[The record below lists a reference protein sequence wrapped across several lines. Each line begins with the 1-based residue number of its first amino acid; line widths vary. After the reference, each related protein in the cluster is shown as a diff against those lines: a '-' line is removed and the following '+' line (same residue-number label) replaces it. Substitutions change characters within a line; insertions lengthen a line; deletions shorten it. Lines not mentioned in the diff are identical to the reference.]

1 MKLFQTPIL
10 TAIGLTLC
18 VGQAALAQTDTTPV
32 GAVDAT
38 IDGMS
43 YSGETL
49 DVASEG
55 TSTAELRSFGP
66 MTSISIQAHDPKA
79 ENIMH
84 NVLGIEV
91 SLMGS
96 ETPVS
101 IMDASVSWWPEGM
114 RSPFYLSE
122 DSGTAP
128 EIVFDTLSL
137 ENENP
142 AARGSFSAVVCRKE
156 GMFSD
161 SDLNDCLVV
170 DGRFDTALRKAD

>member
-1 MKLFQTPIL
+1 MKLLQTPVL
-10 TAIGLTLC
+10 TAIGLTLF
-18 VGQAALAQTDTTPV
+18 VGQTALAQTATTSV
-32 GAVDAT
+32 GAVDAR

-55 TSTAELRSFGP
+55 TSTAEVRSFGP
-66 MTSISIQAHDPKA
+66 ITSISIQAHDPKA

-101 IMDASVSWWPEGM
+101 GMEASVSWWPEGM
-114 RSPFYLSE
+114 RNPFYLSE

-128 EIVFDTLSL
+128 EIVFDALSL
-137 ENENP
+137 DNGS
-142 AARGSFSAVVCRKE
+142 AATQGIFSAVVCRRDTMFAEPDMSDCRQVE
-156 GMFSD
+156 GT
-161 SDLNDCLVV
+161 
-170 DGRFDTALRKAD
+170 FDTVMRKAD